1 MASSGVAEAS
11 PAPLR
16 VIVSRPRAPRP
27 PRPAARLAHAPRP
40 LQLAHARV
48 DGLADSRRPQ
58 QAASRPPS
66 ARAPTSL
73 PEASASTDRPESPLK
88 RRSRAR
94 AARPQRPQPT
104 TPTVTVVDVFSP
116 GMLRSPVF
124 RIPALLAL
132 PDGSVLA
139 FSEARP
145 ELHDAGI
152 IDLVLRRS
160 ADNGRTWGPA
170 QIIVDGAALGMAR
183 SATVGNPAPCYDAST
198 DTIHLLLCS
207 NHQHD
212 AEWQIHAREG
222 KDTRRVWVTS
232 SKDGGRASAPREITR
247 AVWPP
252 GWTWYATGPAPASS
266 SAGAPPRAVQ
276 PRRGRR
282 RARPPVPGGAAALAD
297 GGARRHSDD
306 RGATWRLGGV
316 GPIAPTRRRS
326 PSSPTAR

>member
-1 MASSGVAEAS
+1 
-11 PAPLR
+11 
-16 VIVSRPRAPRP
+16 
-27 PRPAARLAHAPRP
+27 
-40 LQLAHARV
+40 
-48 DGLADSRRPQ
+48 
-58 QAASRPPS
+58 
-66 ARAPTSL
+66 
-73 PEASASTDRPESPLK
+73 
-88 RRSRAR
+88 
-94 AARPQRPQPT
+94 
-104 TPTVTVVDVFSP
+104 
-116 GMLRSPVF
+116 MLRSPVF

-232 SKDGGRASAPREITR
+232 SKDGGLRAGRRRARSRAPSSPGWRASTR
-247 AVWPP
+247 R
-252 GWTWYATGPAPASS
+252 GPAPASS
-266 SAGAPPRAVQ
+266 LLGRLLVPCNHAEDVAEPDHPYLRRSDARGWWRTPSTPTTTA
-276 PRRGRR
+276 RRG
-282 RARPPVPGGAAALAD
+282 ASAASAQI
-297 GGARRHSDD
+297 
-306 RGATWRLGGV
+306 T
-316 GPIAPTRRRS
+316 PTRRRS